1 MDDIENQYRV
11 YYIRFYLDGV
21 LYDDFVRATSGCVAQ
36 RNLSEKILMKQ
47 NKFIYIFY
55 VERITDD
62 KSYLVR

>member
-21 LYDDFVRATSGCVAQ
+21 LYDDFVYATSGCVAQ
-36 RNLSEKILMKQ
+36 RNISEKILMKQ